1 MPGFSSKEGS
11 CIFYVVNV
19 ICWIIIRCFYKKKR
33 SQLLERIRLM
43 KCADFIK
50 LNLKKIRHIGR
61 VFNYRYRSIRI
72 GMVLY
77 REKDKGEKMN

>member
-1 MPGFSSKEGS
+1 MIKS
-11 CIFYVVNV
+11 
-19 ICWIIIRCFYKKKR
+19 
-33 SQLLERIRLM
+33 
-43 KCADFIK
+43 ADFTK
-50 LNLKKIRHIGR
+50 LNLKKIRHIER

>member
-1 MPGFSSKEGS
+1 
-11 CIFYVVNV
+11 
-19 ICWIIIRCFYKKKR
+19 
-33 SQLLERIRLM
+33 M